1 MNTREYIESGVLE
14 LYIFGK
20 LSESENEEVQVYANE
35 YPEIKQE
42 IESIEKAIINLSYSV
57 APNLSLENFNT
68 IRKALLERESGVVTM
83 KPKSNWPTYMGWAAS
98 FLLLLGAGF
107 LYFQMNQ
114 NDTLLK
120 DSREKNQDLQK
131 SVVTLEEQNK
141 NNETLLNLFKD
152 ENNKVVALAG
162 QTVAPEAKAK
172 IYWNQNDHSVYVDAA
187 GLPEPPK
194 GYVYQ
199 VWSLKMDPLTPTSIG
214 LLEKTEIGKSRIFKV
229 DNTTDAEGF
238 GITLE
243 PAGGSAAP
251 TLEQLYT
258 LGKV

>member
-14 LYIFGK
+14 LYLFGK
-20 LSESENEEVQVYANE
+20 LSESENTEVQAYANE
-35 YPEIKQE
+35 YPEIQQE

-57 APNLSLENFNT
+57 APHLSHENFNA
-68 IRKALLERESGVVTM
+68 IRKTLLERETTVV
-83 KPKSNWPTYMGWAAS
+83 PLQSKSNWPSYMGWAAS

-114 NDTLLK
+114 NDVLLK
-120 DSREKNQDLQK
+120 DSKQKNQQLQK

-141 NNETLLNLFKD
+141 NNETLLQLFKND
-152 ENNKVVALAG
+152 KNTLVTLAG
-162 QTVAPEAKAK
+162 QPIAPEAKAK
-172 IYWNQNDHSVYVDAA
+172 IYWNQDDHSVYVDAS
-187 GLPEPPK
+187 GLPDAPE
-194 GYVYQ
+194 GQVYQ
-199 VWSLKMDPLTPTSIG
+199 VWSLKMNPLTPTSIG
-214 LLEKTEIGKSRIFKV
+214 LLEKTEIGNSKIFKV
-229 DNTTDAEGF
+229 DNAIDAEGF

-251 TLEQLYT
+251 NLEQLYT

>member
-20 LSESENEEVQVYANE
+20 LSESENTEVQAYANE
-35 YPEIKQE
+35 YPEIQKE

-57 APNLSLENFNT
+57 APHLSHENFNA
-68 IRKALLERESGVVTM
+68 IRKALLERETTVVPLR
-83 KPKSNWPTYMGWAAS
+83 PKSKWPSYMGWAAS

-114 NDTLLK
+114 NDALLK
-120 DSREKNQDLQK
+120 DSKQQNQKLQK

-141 NNETLLNLFKD
+141 NNETLLQLFKND
-152 ENNKVVALAG
+152 KNILVTLAG
-162 QTVAPEAKAK
+162 QPIAPEAKAK
-172 IYWNQNDHSVYVDAA
+172 IYWNQDDHSVYVDAS
-187 GLPEPPK
+187 GLPDAPK
-194 GYVYQ
+194 GQVYQ

-214 LLEKTEIGKSRIFKV
+214 LLEKTEIGNSKIFKV
-229 DNTTDAEGF
+229 DNTADAEGF

-251 TLEQLYT
+251 TLDQLYT

>member
-20 LSESENEEVQVYANE
+20 LSETENEEVQAYANE
-35 YPEIKQE
+35 YPEVKQE

-68 IRKALLERESGVVTM
+68 IRKALLERESSVVTM
-83 KPKSNWPTYMGWAAS
+83 KPKSNWPAYMGWAAS

-172 IYWNQNDHSVYVDAA
+172 IYWNQNDHSVYVDAS

-194 GYVYQ
+194 GHVYQ

-214 LLEKTEIGKSRIFKV
+214 LLEKTEIGKSGIFKV

>member
-20 LSESENEEVQVYANE
+20 LSESENQEVQVYANE

-57 APNLSLENFNT
+57 APNLSLETFNT
-68 IRKALLERESGVVTM
+68 IRKALLERETSVVTM
-83 KPKSNWPTYMGWAAS
+83 QPKSNKSAYLGWAAS

-114 NDTLLK
+114 NDILLK

-162 QTVAPEAKAK
+162 QAVAPEAKAK
-172 IYWNQNDHSVYVDAA
+172 IYWNQNDHSVYVDAS

-194 GYVYQ
+194 GHVYQ

-229 DNTTDAEGF
+229 DNATDAEGF